1 VPEGLEIELYRRHG
15 ATCIGRRITD
25 VMVPDEW
32 FVRGRTYDEFADAL
46 IGCVITA
53 ADARGKLMVLRTDG
67 EHSVGIRFGMTGRLV
82 VDGVAGIG
90 TLEYSSARLAPQWD
104 RFGLMFGTDQTLTV
118 NDPRRL
124 GRVELDPTFD
134 DLGPDARTITKRQLT
149 NVLASSAAPLKARL
163 MDQRHVAGLG
173 NLLCDEVLWRSKLA
187 PTRLAR
193 SLDASEIDRLHR
205 TIKRTLPQLL
215 ERGGSHTG
223 DLMVARQRGGLCP
236 RCAAALDRETI
247 GGRTT
252 FWCPVEQS

>member
-15 ATCIGRRITD
+15 AQCIGRRISD

-32 FVRGRTYDEFADAL
+32 FVRGRTYGEFADAL
-46 IGCVITA
+46 IGCTITES
-53 ADARGKLMVLRTDG
+53 DARGKLMVLRTDG
-67 EHSVGIRFGMTGRLV
+67 EHCLGIRFGMTGRLV
-82 VDGVAGIG
+82 VDGAAGIG

-104 RFGLMFGTDQTLTV
+104 RFGLTFGVGESLTI

-134 DLGPDARTITKRQLT
+134 DLGPDARTITKRQLSAA
-149 NVLASSAAPLKARL
+149 LMSSAAPLKARL

-173 NLLCDEVLWRSKLA
+173 NLLCDEVLWRAKLA
-187 PTRLAR
+187 PARLAR
-193 SLDASEIDRLHR
+193 SLDAVEVERLHR

-223 DLMVARQRGGLCP
+223 DLMAARQRGALCP
-236 RCAAALDRETI
+236 RCGAVLGRHTI

-252 FWCPVEQS
+252 FWCPVEQT